1 MTEHEVRL
9 LLQKYNRGDASKEE
23 RILLERWYF
32 TQFEQQAEP
41 NEDLDLDKL
50 KSEIWQGT
58 LNRSGIKSSKNK
70 GLRSLYSVAAAIILL
85 MGIGVYFYLN
95 SLTPVQTY
103 TVAELSQQ
111 DTDIKPGKNQARLT
125 LADGR
130 IIDLADEKGGIIID
144 TDALV
149 YTDGTKVADS
159 SPVSSGSEILSY
171 NTIATPKGGQYQVIL
186 PDGSRVWLN
195 AASTLRYPS
204 RFDTEERVVELS
216 GEAYFEIAQIKL
228 SDQKTAKPFIV
239 KSQTQEVQVLGTH
252 FNVNTYDDDATA
264 ITTLLEGAV
273 NVRSSIDSRPLRLK
287 PGQQSVVQPGSQ
299 TQVRTADLEEAIG
312 WKNGEFIFYNERIEK
327 VMNDIARWYD
337 VEVIYK
343 DAVRNKMIWGSV
355 SKFETISE
363 VLKMIELAGTV
374 HFDIQIQGD
383 KRRVYVMN

>member
-1 MTEHEVRL
+1 LPH
-9 LLQKYNRGDASKEE
+9 YP
-23 RILLERWYF
+23 IF
-32 TQFEQQAEP
+32 THVP
-41 NEDLDLDKL
+41 YT
-50 KSEIWQGT
+50 T
-58 LNRSGIKSSKNK
+58 LFRS
-70 GLRSLYSVAAAIILL
+70 
-85 MGIGVYFYLN
+85 YFYLN

-111 DTDIKPGKNQARLT
+111 DTDIKPGRNQARLT

-144 TDALV
+144 IDALV

-159 SPVSSGSEILSY
+159 SPVSSGSERLSY
-171 NTIATPKGGQYQVIL
+171 NTIATPKGGQYQVVL

-195 AASTLRYPS
+195 AASTLKYPS

-239 KSQTQEVQVLGTH
+239 KSQTQKVQVLGTH

-299 TQVRTADLEEAIG
+299 TRVRTADLDEAIG

-337 VEVIYK
+337 VEVIYQ

-363 VLKMIELAGTV
+363 VLKMIE
-374 HFDIQIQGD
+374 
-383 KRRVYVMN
+383 

>member
-9 LLQKYNRGDASKEE
+9 LVRKYNDGNASEAEKA
-23 RILLERWYF
+23 LLERWYF
-32 TQFEQQAEP
+32 DRFQEQVELGDDH
-41 NEDLDLDKL
+41 DLNKL

-58 LNRSGIKSSKNK
+58 LNRSGIKSNRNK

-95 SLTPVQTY
+95 SLTPVQIY
-103 TVAELSQQ
+103 TVAQLSDQ
-111 DTDIKPGKNQARLT
+111 DVDIKPGRNQATLT

-159 SPVSSGSEILSY
+159 SPVSSGSEGLSY

-216 GEAYFEIAQIKL
+216 GEAYFEIAQVKL
-228 SDQKTAKPFIV
+228 ADRKTAKPFIV
-239 KSQTQEVQVLGTH
+239 RSQTQEVQVLGTH

-273 NVRSSIDSRPLRLK
+273 NVRSSVDSRFMKLK
-287 PGQQSVVQPGSQ
+287 PGQQSIVQPGSQ
-299 TQVRTADLEEAIG
+299 TRVLTADLDEAIG

-337 VEVIYK
+337 IEVIYK

>member
-1 MTEHEVRL
+1 MTEQEVRL

-23 RILLERWYF
+23 KILLERWYF

-95 SLTPVQTY
+95 SLAPVQTY

-111 DTDIKPGKNQARLT
+111 DTDIKPGRNQARLT

-144 TDALV
+144 IDALV

-159 SPVSSGSEILSY
+159 SPVSSGSERLSY
-171 NTIATPKGGQYQVIL
+171 NTIATPKGGQYQVVL

-195 AASTLRYPS
+195 AASTLKYPS

-239 KSQTQEVQVLGTH
+239 KSQTQKVQVLGTH

-299 TQVRTADLEEAIG
+299 TRVRTADLDEAIG

-337 VEVIYK
+337 VEVIYQ